1 MFLHIDCNTFFA
13 SCEVASD
20 PSLKGRPVVVANDN
34 EVGGGVI
41 LALTPEAKALGLKR
55 GIPLFKVRQQ
65 LERDHVVIRPADHRK
80 YSRISRQIM
89 EAVQQQDLVVDFVQ
103 YSVDEFFGVMPL
115 DDPDEMAHYA
125 RKVKENITA
134 TTDIPVSC
142 GCSTTYTLAKTA
154 TRFAKDFP
162 VFKGVC
168 VLSPDKR
175 ESALAQVKVA
185 DIWGVGRQLRKRL
198 IRMDIET
205 ALDWALRDEEEMR
218 KTLSTPA
225 FRTYLE
231 LRGIPAIT
239 LQNKERQKSIM
250 QSHTFGHMVSD
261 PVILRSHLMRFTERC
276 CLTLRKQ
283 QSLCSQVSIFIS
295 TNPYRED
302 LPQFADGHS
311 RNLPIPSSD
320 TSLIMKAVGSLFD
333 EVYRPGMSYKQAG
346 VILTGIRACEGSQ
359 LDLFSEP
366 ADDRRRRLMAT
377 ADSINRKY
385 GINTI
390 HFA

>member
-1 MFLHIDCNTFFA
+1 M
-13 SCEVASD
+13 
-20 PSLKGRPVVVANDN
+20 
-34 EVGGGVI
+34 
-41 LALTPEAKALGLKR
+41 GLKR
-55 GIPLFKVRQQ
+55 GIPLFKVRKQ
-65 LERDHVVIRPADHRK
+65 LERDNVVIRPADHRK
-80 YSRISRQIM
+80 YQRISRQVM
-89 EAVQQQDLVVDFVQ
+89 ETVQRQNLVLDFVQ

-125 RKVKENITA
+125 RKVKDNITT

-218 KTLSTPA
+218 KVLSTTA
-225 FRTYLE
+225 MRTYLE
-231 LRGIPAIT
+231 LRGTPAIT
-239 LQNKERQKSIM
+239 LQSKERQKSIM
-250 QSHTFGHMVSD
+250 QSHTFGRMISD
-261 PVILRSHLMRFTERC
+261 PGTLRAHLMRFAERC
-276 CLTLRKQ
+276 CITLRKQ
-283 QSLCSQVSIFIS
+283 DSLCSQVNIFLS
-295 TNPYRED
+295 TNHYRED
-302 LPQFADGHS
+302 LPQLSNFHT
-311 RNLPIPSSD
+311 RVLHEPSSD
-320 TSLIMKAVGSLFD
+320 TSVIMKAVGSLFD
-333 EVYRPGMSYKQAG
+333 EAYRKGITYKQAG
-346 VILTGIRACEGSQ
+346 VILGGIRAREGSQ

-366 ADDRRRRLMAT
+366 ADDRRRRLMAIT
-377 ADSINRKY
+377 DDLNRKY
-385 GINTI
+385 GYNTI
-390 HFA
+390 HFS